1 MHSKP
6 RASQLRVSLKL
17 FVKPELILSVVC
29 GLKIHIHC
37 VSPYFFD
44 IAFFFFFDD
53 DGGVPKNNVFL
64 EVPCYS
70 FNSCIFN
77 HTLII
82 NMLVSSLFAV
92 AEKVC
97 MCMGLLSYIQ
107 FYIL

>member
-1 MHSKP
+1 M
-6 RASQLRVSLKL
+6 
-17 FVKPELILSVVC
+17 C
-29 GLKIHIHC
+29 
-37 VSPYFFD
+37 
-44 IAFFFFFDD
+44 
-53 DGGVPKNNVFL
+53 L

-70 FNSCIFN
+70 FNYCIFN

>member
-1 MHSKP
+1 M
-6 RASQLRVSLKL
+6 ALKYTYIVL
-17 FVKPELILSVVC
+17 VHTFLTL
-29 GLKIHIHC
+29 L
-37 VSPYFFD
+37 
-44 IAFFFFFDD
+44 FFFFDD
-53 DGGVPKNNVFL
+53 DGGVPKNNVCL

>member
-1 MHSKP
+1 M
-6 RASQLRVSLKL
+6 
-17 FVKPELILSVVC
+17 C
-29 GLKIHIHC
+29 
-37 VSPYFFD
+37 
-44 IAFFFFFDD
+44 
-53 DGGVPKNNVFL
+53 L

-82 NMLVSSLFAV
+82 NMFVSSLFAV

-97 MCMGLLSYIQ
+97 MCMGLLSCIQ